1 MSLDRCRTEKT
12 LASERTHAEL
22 EKHLSPSH
30 TCTLGRE
37 LSRCLPCCHPLMPIA
52 SVMNALVCFKG
63 SGRRNCGKHAPN
75 YCVPHFRKKEITNVS
90 VCKTTSS
97 EKKSEKVTN
106 LVTAGFWCAFTLHM
120 LCFLMSAVLPWHLQ
134 SAGQE
139 WVFRNRGWG
148 GGVSWWSQ
156 GRSAPLIRG
165 KRLQREATGM
175 FHKHVAIL
183 QLHFVHL
190 LLLKQEKKN
199 QNRKQTKLKKIEIKN
214 CWKIWHLRM
223 CWHVH

>member
-52 SVMNALVCFKG
+52 SVMNALVCFEG

-106 LVTAGFWCAFTLHM
+106 LATVGFWCAFTLHM

-148 GGVSWWSQ
+148 GGLLMISRSFSSPDLREKAPERGDRYVSQTRCHPPASL
-156 GRSAPLIRG
+156 RTL
-165 KRLQREATGM
+165 
-175 FHKHVAIL
+175 VA
-183 QLHFVHL
+183 VKTRKEKS
-190 LLLKQEKKN
+190 KQETDEAEKH
-199 QNRKQTKLKKIEIKN
+199 EIKN

-223 CWHVH
+223 RWHVR